1 MTTDTPTRV
10 LAVLA
15 VLKDK
20 GPMTHIELERRLDLR
35 HLSRDLSAM
44 EQAHLIAGIV
54 KPGRP
59 RTFKITSQGYAR
71 LGAQRAPY
79 SATYTPY
86 VPPAPPPVRAG
97 AERALS
103 IPSRGF
109 PT

>member
-1 MTTDTPTRV
+1 MGTRT

-15 VLKDK
+15 ILKDK
-20 GPMTHIELERRLDLR
+20 GPMTHIDLERRLEMR

-44 EQAHLIAGIV
+44 EQAHLIAGTV

-59 RTFKITSQGYAR
+59 RTFKITGQGYER
-71 LGAQRAPY
+71 LNGQRAPY
-79 SATYTPY
+79 SAAYTPY
-86 VPPAPPPVRAG
+86 TPPPAPYIRAG
-97 AERALS
+97 AEQALA

>member
-1 MTTDTPTRV
+1 MNNTRY

-15 VLKDK
+15 ALKDR
-20 GPMTHIELERRLDLR
+20 GPLTHVELEQRLNLR
-35 HLSRDLSAM
+35 HLSRELSAM
-44 EQAHLIAGIV
+44 EQAHLIAGIA
-54 KPGRP
+54 KAGRP

-79 SATYTPY
+79 SATYVPY

-97 AERALS
+97 AERAMS

-109 PT
+109 QT

>member
-1 MTTDTPTRV
+1 MSTRV

-20 GPMTHIELERRLDLR
+20 GPMTHVELERRLDLR
-35 HLSRDLSAM
+35 HLSRELSAM
-44 EQAHLIAGIV
+44 EQAHLLAGIV
-54 KPGRP
+54 KAGRP
-59 RTFKITSQGYAR
+59 RTFKITAQGYAR
-71 LGAQRAPY
+71 LGAQREPY

-86 VPPAPPPVRAG
+86 VPPPAPYVRAG
-97 AERALS
+97 AEQALA

>member
-1 MTTDTPTRV
+1 MTAQTRT

-15 VLKDK
+15 ILKEK
-20 GPMTHIELERRLDLR
+20 GPMTHIDLERRLEMR

-44 EQAHLIAGIV
+44 EQAHLISGTV

-59 RTFKITSQGYAR
+59 RTFKITSQGHDR
-71 LGAQRAPY
+71 LRGQREPY
-79 SATYTPY
+79 SAAYTPY
-86 VPPAPPPVRAG
+86 TPPPAPYIRPG
-97 AERALS
+97 AAQALA

>member
-1 MTTDTPTRV
+1 MSARV

-15 VLKDK
+15 VLKGR
-20 GPMTHIELERRLDLR
+20 GPMTHIELERRLDMR

-54 KPGRP
+54 KAGRP
-59 RTFKITSQGYAR
+59 RTFRITSQGYAR
-71 LGAQRAPY
+71 LGAQRTPY

-97 AERALS
+97 ADRAQA